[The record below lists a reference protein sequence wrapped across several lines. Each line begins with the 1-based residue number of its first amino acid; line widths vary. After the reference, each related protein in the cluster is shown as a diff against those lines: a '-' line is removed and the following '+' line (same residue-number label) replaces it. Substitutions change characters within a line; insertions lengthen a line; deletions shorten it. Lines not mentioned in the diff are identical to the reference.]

1 MLSTL
6 RIERA
11 YISRFNLISYS
22 RQYEQKLM
30 CPLITKYLTTVCRR
44 IHERIE
50 LNYYANL
57 IVAYRKCFMSRR
69 GVVNTSPPDTSVIRI
84 ELVETHIAFP
94 IWSRAWAAI
103 CIGILKD
110 KIL

>member
-1 MLSTL
+1 
-6 RIERA
+6 
-11 YISRFNLISYS
+11 
-22 RQYEQKLM
+22 
-30 CPLITKYLTTVCRR
+30 
-44 IHERIE
+44 
-50 LNYYANL
+50 
-57 IVAYRKCFMSRR
+57 MSRR